1 MILGLVV
8 IDSALSF
15 MWRWEG
21 GSEVPFHFDE
31 PASPLWSV
39 SSFHCGC
46 KTLCRINRER
56 TRGSF
61 VRTRVTMLFMTVK
74 VL

>member
-39 SSFHCGC
+39 NSFIVVAR
-46 KTLCRINRER
+46 LCV
-56 TRGSF
+56 G
-61 VRTRVTMLFMTVK
+61 
-74 VL
+74 